1 VVVGVTKG
9 GVSGE
14 GQRHLRQIEA
24 MQKGM
29 RTGLLLC
36 PGPSAQACFAP
47 GGQVEALGAPVIK
60 YTKEAILV
68 VEVKLV
74 HPCADMDQSDPE
86 GRYWESDIVMVP
98 LEVLSAWLEDFT
110 GLQSIF
116 TTWNHFL
123 SDKLKMFSDSN
134 LIPF

>member
-1 VVVGVTKG
+1 
-9 GVSGE
+9 
-14 GQRHLRQIEA
+14 
-24 MQKGM
+24 
-29 RTGLLLC
+29 
-36 PGPSAQACFAP
+36 
-47 GGQVEALGAPVIK
+47 
-60 YTKEAILV
+60 V

-74 HPCADMDQSDPE
+74 HPCADMDQSDAE